1 MNHRKAIGCAT
12 ILLLLKLAPKMG
24 RNRLLLL
31 TPATCF
37 PHDTLLFPKDNTHTM
52 LQFEL
57 LAKDKQTAARRGRVT
72 TPHGVIETPIF
83 MPVGTH
89 AALKAMTPA
98 QVEETGAQII
108 LSNTY
113 HLHLK
118 PGEGLVEKAGGLHTF
133 MNWHKPILTD
143 SGGFQVFSLPKKKI
157 TEDGVF
163 FRHEYSGDEIF
174 LGPKEAMAIENALG
188 ADIIMAFDECIPYPA
203 THDYAAR
210 SIKKTLRWAEQCL
223 QSHGRADQ
231 ALFGIVQ
238 GSVYEDLRRECAK
251 ALTAMD
257 FPGYAI
263 GGVSVG
269 EGLELLKKVVDYTAP
284 FLPENKPRYLMGVGL
299 PEDILESIERGMDMF
314 DCVIPTRYARSA
326 TLFTSRGK
334 IRLTNRRYRRDFYP
348 VDRACDCY
356 CCRNFTRAYLHH
368 LYNANEIL
376 SAILAAIHNV
386 RFYLTMVEGAR
397 KAIEN
402 GEYLD
407 YKREFLGQYGFN
419 EDGE

>member
-1 MNHRKAIGCAT
+1 
-12 ILLLLKLAPKMG
+12 
-24 RNRLLLL
+24 
-31 TPATCF
+31 
-37 PHDTLLFPKDNTHTM
+37 M

-57 LAKDKQTAARRGRVT
+57 LAKDKSTAARRGRIT

-89 AALKAMTPA
+89 AAMKAMTPA

-118 PGEGLVEKAGGLHTF
+118 PGEGLVQKAGGLHRF
-133 MNWHKPILTD
+133 MNWNRPILTD

-157 TEDGVF
+157 TEGGVF
-163 FRHEYSGDEIF
+163 FRHEVTGEEIF
-174 LGPKEAMAIENALG
+174 LGPREAIAIENALG

-203 THDYAAR
+203 THDYASK
-210 SIKKTLRWAEQCL
+210 SIRKTIRWAEECL
-223 QSHGRADQ
+223 KAHSRSDQ

-238 GSVYEDLRRECAK
+238 GSIYEDLRRDCARE
-251 ALTAMD
+251 LTALD
-257 FPGYAI
+257 FPGYAV

-269 EGLELLKKVVDYTAP
+269 EGLELLKKVVEYTAP
-284 FLPENKPRYLMGVGL
+284 FLPEHKPRYLMGVGL

-348 VDRACDCY
+348 VDAACDCY

-386 RFYLTMVEGAR
+386 HFYLRLVEGAR
-397 KAIEN
+397 TAIEK
-402 GEYLD
+402 GEFAD
-407 YKREFLGQYGFN
+407 YKREFYEQYGFGG
-419 EDGE
+419 DSDA